1 MACMSSCS
9 GSVMILFLIGLEARG
24 TLQGAHAGLEQ
35 PAAFEAGNQS
45 APGAYF
51 LDRQG
56 AGIYTR
62 SGDRVRDRR
71 IAGDDHVVGD
81 GEVAGEAG
89 AAADHAALADGGAAG
104 HADAGGERTVGA
116 DVHVVPDLDEVVELH
131 TLLDHGVLEGAA
143 IEEGVKR
150 SEE

>member
-1 MACMSSCS
+1 
-9 GSVMILFLIGLEARG
+9 LEARG
-24 TLQGAHAGLEQ
+24 TLHGAHAGLEQ

-89 AAADHAALADGGAAG
+89 AAADHAALTDGGAAG
-104 HADAGGERTVGA
+104 HADAGGERDRKSTRLNSS
-116 DVHVVPDLDEVVELH
+116 HVK
-131 TLLDHGVLEGAA
+131 
-143 IEEGVKR
+143 I
-150 SEE
+150 SY

>member
-9 GSVMILFLIGLEARG
+9 GSVMILFLIGLKSG
-24 TLQGAHAGLEQ
+24 DMLQSANALLEE
-35 PAAFEAGNQS
+35 PAALEAGNQS
-45 APGAYF
+45 APGVCF

-62 SGDRVRDRR
+62 SRDRVRDRR

-81 GEVAGEAG
+81 REVAGEAG
-89 AAADHAALADGGAAG
+89 AAADHAALADRGAAG

-131 TLLDHGVLEGAA
+131 TLLDHGDRKSTRLN
-143 IEEGVKR
+143 
-150 SEE
+150 SSH